1 MPSLRELKHLG
12 ACLFAKGGV
21 MMRDIWA
28 IGMALVVTR
37 RIDRMK
43 IASSWNKR
51 GAGYGTTGGVQA

>member
-1 MPSLRELKHLG
+1 MVDVHTPLPPTYEKE
-12 ACLFAKGGV
+12 KGVKSPRGP
-21 MMRDIWA
+21 A

-43 IASSWNKR
+43 IASRWNKR